1 MQSVEVQGRTVDE
14 AVRNALT
21 RLGRTYEEVDVE
33 VLRPGTAGV
42 LGIGAED
49 ALVRVT
55 VRSQAGAGSHPVVPT
70 APQAYYPGP
79 VGQPAMGQPI
89 PNARPQTSPAMGQP
103 IPNAVLGGVPM
114 GIPMSQTANRVQ
126 AFDPNELAN
135 LGREVIT
142 NILRRMRI
150 QARPQI
156 EFLPPEP
163 DENGEED
170 AQSPLVTINLIG
182 NDLGVLIGRRGEA
195 LTDLQYVFNL
205 IMNKK
210 TRTWGKVM
218 LDVEGY
224 RTRRKASLVN
234 LAHRM
239 ADQVMATRQPTT
251 LEPMPPYER
260 RLVHI
265 ALLDHPYI
273 RSESFGEGE
282 ERKVTIF
289 PK

>member
-1 MQSVEVQGRTVDE
+1 MQNVEVQARTVDE
-14 AVRNALT
+14 AVRIALS
-21 RLGRTYEEVDVE
+21 RLGRSYEEVDVE
-33 VLRPGTAGV
+33 VLEPGKPGV
-42 LGIGAED
+42 LGAGAED

-55 VRSQAGAGSHPVVPT
+55 VRQPGLRPTVP
-70 APQAYYPGP
+70 PQPYYPGQP
-79 VGQPAMGQPI
+79 VMGQPI
-89 PNARPQTSPAMGQP
+89 PAQRQPIPPMGQP
-103 IPNAVLGGVPM
+103 MPM
-114 GIPMSQTANRVQ
+114 GQPAMPPIMIPPSTPMEQ
-126 AFDPNELAN
+126 APRARAFAPNELAD
-135 LGREVIT
+135 LGRDVIT
-142 NILRRMRI
+142 NLLRRMRI
-150 QARPQI
+150 TARPQV

-170 AQSPLVTINLIG
+170 TQSPVVTINLLG
-182 NDLGVLIGRRGEA
+182 NDLGMLIGRRGEA
-195 LTDLQYVFNL
+195 LTDLQYMFNL

-224 RTRRKASLVN
+224 RTRRKANLIN

-239 ADQVMATRQPTT
+239 ADQVMATRQPIT
-251 LEPMPPYER
+251 LEPMPAHER